1 MPSLE
6 SFEPLSQDEVKAI
19 ISDLGTKSCESDVIP
34 TKLLKKCL
42 SGLLPCITK
51 IVNISLSSGAFPSNY
66 KEAIVRPLLKKQG
79 LEQQCSNYRPV
90 SNLTFM
96 SKVMEKAMLHHFD
109 KHCDDHDLL
118 PNNQSAY
125 RPKVSCE
132 TALLRLTNDILVGM
146 EQKEVTPLLA
156 IDLSAAFDTVNHNN
170 TLGCISKTIWYQK
183 YSSKL
188 GIILF
193 TTTNLQNHCSESIF
207 FSEKFGILCFTWQL
221 FRPKIFPSIY

>member
-19 ISDLGTKSCESDVIP
+19 ISDLGTKSCGSDVIP

-51 IVNISLSSGAFPSNY
+51 IVNLSLSSGVFPSNY

-79 LEQQCSNYRPV
+79 LEKQCSNYRPV

-96 SKVMEKAMLHHFD
+96 VIEKAMLHHFD
-109 KHCDDHDLL
+109 KHCDDHDSLQ
-118 PNNQSAY
+118 NNRSAY
-125 RPKVSCE
+125 RPKFSCE

-156 IDLSAAFDTVNHNN
+156 IDLSAAFDTVNHNI
-170 TLGCISKTIWYQK
+170 LLDVLQK
-183 YSSKL
+183 R
-188 GIILF
+188 
-193 TTTNLQNHCSESIF
+193 
-207 FSEKFGILCFTWQL
+207 FGIKRTALNWVASYLCPRTAKSMFGKHIL
-221 FRPKIFPSIY
+221 L